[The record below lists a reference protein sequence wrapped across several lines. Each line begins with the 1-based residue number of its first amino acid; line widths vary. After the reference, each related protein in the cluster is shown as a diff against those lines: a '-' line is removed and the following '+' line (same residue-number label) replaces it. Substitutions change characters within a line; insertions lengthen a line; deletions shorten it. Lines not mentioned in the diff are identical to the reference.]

1 MKTRKSL
8 LLLLPL
14 LCLPSCSQTQGIVFS
29 SNVAENVF
37 TTLYDDAYFSLDN
50 ATYHSEIALPSYA
63 TAMSTICSDRDYS
76 ERDGFLLDLWKK
88 EGFTSFYVSDSFKQ
102 KPNLDTIGYAFAHK
116 TIALDDGPAHLLAI
130 TIRSGTYEGE
140 WASNITLGFEGDAK
154 GMADSASIVYQDLLS
169 YVQAEDYKGK
179 VKFWLSG
186 YSRGGSVA
194 NILAGTL
201 LDALEEGNFVNGVT
215 SNCKDVYAYC
225 FEPIACANTE
235 THDVHNAR
243 YQGVKNVINF
253 NDPMPHVIPAGWGF
267 ARFGEDLY
275 YPDRLTDI
283 RFSYGLRE
291 RLLAHY
297 RYEEGGHRHTPYT
310 VDEWK
315 FFDVG
320 PSVAAEEN
328 LPRDSLFPS
337 IGRVARI
344 LCNNLASTL
353 TRPMYAGIIEP
364 GLRDLIAAFMGL
376 NPAVNESLI
385 TPDML
390 LNVISSYVSVRNLL
404 FELQQGEAGAFF
416 MDMRIFLYEF
426 FGANKENF
434 DAVKDLCDS
443 NYFLFY
449 AIPAIFV
456 TRKDLA
462 LQCFYRDN
470 LTKLFQCHYTELN
483 YSFTRSCDK
492 RLYGQDAC
500 ELNDGTYYLLHVEGA
515 KDIVVEDE
523 RYGTLFSY
531 QNGTMS
537 GRIAAERLHD
547 GSVDIYLPKNGIYS
561 YRCRSTSLALSDVDA
576 SGVAHLLQ
584 EGLPQDGRIAD

>member
-1 MKTRKSL
+1 M
-8 LLLLPL
+8 LLLPL
-14 LCLPSCSQTQGIVFS
+14 LLLPSCGKTQGIVFS
-29 SNVAENVF
+29 SNVGDNVF
-37 TTLYDDAYFSLDN
+37 TTLYDDAYFALDN
-50 ATYHSEIALPSYA
+50 ASYHCEIALPSYA
-63 TAMSTICSDRDYS
+63 AAMSTIRSDRDYS

-116 TIALDDGPAHLLAI
+116 EVTLEEGSVHLLAI

-140 WASNITLGFEGDAK
+140 WASNITLGLEGDAK
-154 GMADSASIVYQDLLS
+154 GMADSASIVYKDLLS
-169 YVQAEDYKGK
+169 YVQAQNYQGK
-179 VKFWLSG
+179 VKFWFSG

-201 LDALEEGNFVNGVT
+201 LDALEEGSFVSSVT
-215 SNCKDVYAYC
+215 SNRTDVYAYC
-225 FEPIACANTE
+225 FEPIACVLTE
-235 THDVHNAR
+235 NHDVRNAR
-243 YQGVKNVINF
+243 YQGIKNVMNY

-283 RFSYGLRE
+283 RFSYGVRE
-291 RLLAHY
+291 RLLTHY

-320 PSVAAEEN
+320 PSVAGTNN
-328 LPRDSLFPS
+328 LPRDSHLPS
-337 IGRVARI
+337 IGRVARN
-344 LCNNLASTL
+344 LCNALSTTL
-353 TRPMYAGIIEP
+353 NRTLYAAAVEP
-364 GLRDLIAAFMGL
+364 GLRDLIAALMGL
-376 NPAVNESLI
+376 NPDVNENLI

-390 LNVISSYVSVRNLL
+390 LSIISSYVSVRNLL

-416 MDMRIFLYEF
+416 MDMRLFFYEF
-426 FGANKENF
+426 FGANAKNF
-434 DAVKDLCDS
+434 DAIKALCD
-443 NYFLFY
+443 NNFILFG
-449 AIPAIFV
+449 AIPSIFLN
-456 TRKDLA
+456 RKDLA

-470 LTKLFQCHYTELN
+470 LTKFFQCHYTELN

-500 ELNDGTYYLLHVEGA
+500 ELNDGTHYLLHVEGA
-515 KDIVVEDE
+515 EDIVIEDE
-523 RYGTLFSY
+523 RYGRVFSF

-537 GRIAAERLHD
+537 GALSAERLHD
-547 GSVDIYLPKNGIYS
+547 GSVDIFLPKNGIYS

-584 EGLPQDGRIAD
+584 ENLPQDGRIAE